1 MADTKQYEG
10 SRKSGMSTGKWI
22 GLIIAVLVV
31 IGLLYYTF
39 QPFQAG
45 DAGED
50 LIQAQLRSIRNGNLQ
65 EAYSYSSWRLQ
76 QRNSFEEFKN
86 FIERNPLLKQ
96 ATGFVVQSSRT
107 DGGVITLEGVVETE
121 ENAVLPMRYKVVT
134 ENGFW
139 KIRYMNAGQI
149 TFE

>member
-10 SRKSGMSTGKWI
+10 GRKSGMSTGKWI

-45 DAGED
+45 EAGED

-107 DGGVITLEGVVETE
+107 DGGVITLKESWKPK
-121 ENAVLPMRYKVVT
+121 VLPMRYKVVT

-149 TFE
+149 PFE